1 MVAMIF
7 SMITFLAGITGLVLG
22 WFQTNLLI
30 LLAGGF
36 ISIIGVILFSSISI
50 VSYIQTM
57 DNRNISAINE
67 VITGLSD

>member
-1 MVAMIF
+1 MVVMIF

-36 ISIIGVILFSSISI
+36 ISIIGVILFSSISH
-50 VSYIQTM
+50 
-57 DNRNISAINE
+57 N
-67 VITGLSD
+67 LWK